1 MKSRS
6 KPSHNTTMNKLCDC
20 SKPATV
26 LFHNKHVCKD
36 CKEKDKS
43 KRFSLRGDL
52 TADKP
57 PITKASFEI

>member
-1 MKSRS
+1 
-6 KPSHNTTMNKLCDC
+6 MNKLCDC